1 MPSNPDRPMTPML
14 RRALPFAFVLACG
27 LAHAGGLTIEVHATP
42 SVLPTPAGRAL
53 VYELSARNTVR
64 TARASSTCAPRA
76 TVN

>member
-1 MPSNPDRPMTPML
+1 MTPML

-53 VYELSARNTVR
+53 VYELSALQHGSDCARIVDVR
-64 TARASSTCAPRA
+64 TYSDDQ
-76 TVN
+76 